1 MIAAIYALVLTT
13 LALAVPY
20 VADADC
26 AWVLWPKNL
35 DGDFV
40 QNLLVYDTRQECE
53 RSQKDFIKGWDQKDA
68 EKWPAAVR
76 HAHPSHWHCL
86 PDTIDPR
93 GPKGGER

>member
-53 RSQKDFIKGWDQKDA
+53 RSQKDFIKGWVYRTRFLGHRARRGDD
-68 EKWPAAVR
+68 
-76 HAHPSHWHCL
+76 
-86 PDTIDPR
+86 DPR
-93 GPKGGER
+93 ARVG